1 MLSSTGRAP
10 AKAEASPPAQMAS
23 VPLSA
28 ARTPPET
35 GGVRAAE
42 SGTLA
47 IWAGGDAS
55 AFAGARPVLES
66 MGTHVRHLGPSGS
79 GQIAKACNQLI
90 VSASLLAVGEAF
102 RLCEAAGTD
111 PARVREALLDGGS
124 AAGFVLE
131 NQGKRMLSSEPDTGF
146 TVRLLLKD
154 IRQVMEQRAKTG
166 AWLPLTEEIAAL
178 LEDAVEQGGGDE
190 GTTRLFRLLSSP
202 DRCRGSLRAEA

>member
-1 MLSSTGRAP
+1 
-10 AKAEASPPAQMAS
+10 
-23 VPLSA
+23 
-28 ARTPPET
+28 
-35 GGVRAAE
+35 
-42 SGTLA
+42 
-47 IWAGGDAS
+47 
-55 AFAGARPVLES
+55 